1 MLTTL
6 QKIRSLLT
14 SPETEDI
21 RLANQHL
28 LEVAQCLDNLSEQSS
43 TGKKLSPQVLESLL
57 QWRAELSAIATLSRS
72 AANCFRRL
80 SEARAADFGAYERTG
95 TVKTLC
101 NPAQMSVQL

>member
-6 QKIRSLLT
+6 QKIRSLL
-14 SPETEDI
+14 SKPETENI

-28 LEVAQCLDNLSEQSS
+28 LEVAQSLDDLSGKSS

-57 QWRAELSAIATLSRS
+57 QWRAELSAIATLSQT
-72 AANCFRRL
+72 AANYFSRL

-101 NPAQMSVQL
+101 NPAQMSLQL